1 MNLIAFSFDD
11 SISWMTAS
19 ILSSLLCSYSG
30 IITSLP
36 LLFFLLINRWLV
48 VAFSL
53 QGRCSPFSQPLS
65 AKLVLFFSNNN
76 GFMQKTAKSLL
87 FSYYLCTFAYSNEPF
102 LRPFG
107 SKRAELERKQ
117 AGGSASSNL
126 IIRRLQQDT
135 DIRWFPV
142 RNLENRVISQT
153 SDKQRWFENSSK
165 VTKKAC
171 NKRGIL
177 ED

>member
-1 MNLIAFSFDD
+1 MDDCINPFFSVVLVL
-11 SISWMTAS
+11 WHNH
-19 ILSSLLCSYSG
+19 L
-30 IITSLP
+30 TS
-36 LLFFLLINRWLV
+36 FVVFILINRWLV

-87 FSYYLCTFAYSNEPF
+87 FSYYLCTFAYSNEP
-102 LRPFG
+102 L
-107 SKRAELERKQ
+107 KQ
-117 AGGSASSNL
+117 AGGSASSDL

-165 VTKKAC
+165 VMKKVW
-171 NKRGIL
+171 RFG
-177 ED
+177 D